1 MTQSVTEWRAMGAC
15 LSVNPD
21 LFFPISPGGVAV
33 KQVARA
39 RQICARCLVRQEC
52 FDFAMRTGEMDGI
65 WGGTT
70 PEERIRIRREQAA
83 RRRARPEWQAPGTR
97 AS

>member
-1 MTQSVTEWRAMGAC
+1 MTETEWRAMGAC

-21 LFFPISPGGVAV
+21 LFFPISAGGVAV

-39 RQICARCLVRQEC
+39 RQICARCRVRQEC
-52 FDFAMRTGEMDGI
+52 FDFAMRNGEMDGI

-70 PEERIRIRREQAA
+70 PEERIKIRREQVAL
-83 RRRARPEWQAPGTR
+83 RRRARKEWQAPGTR

>member
-1 MTQSVTEWRAMGAC
+1 MTESVAGWRAMGAC

-21 LFFPISPGGVAV
+21 LFFPISAGGVAI

-39 RQICARCLVRQEC
+39 RQICAGCRVRQEC
-52 FDFAMRTGEMDGI
+52 FDFAMRTAETDGI

-70 PEERIRIRREQAA
+70 PEERIRIRRGQAA
-83 RRRARPEWQAPGTR
+83 RRRARKEWQAPDTR